1 MYGDLVCGE
10 KKGTPPPPPP
20 HNTVRTNI
28 LQYIIGSVQ
37 KVRKT
42 KQKKYENSTK
52 IIVPNSTEK
61 VRDILYIPLIL
72 PRRSS
77 FRTF

>member
-10 KKGTPPPPPP
+10 KKGTPPPPPPPPPSPPPP

-42 KQKKYENSTK
+42 KQKK
-52 IIVPNSTEK
+52 
-61 VRDILYIPLIL
+61 VRK
-72 PRRSS
+72 
-77 FRTF
+77 

>member
-10 KKGTPPPPPP
+10 KKGTPPPSPPPPPPPPPSP

-37 KVRKT
+37 KVQKT
-42 KQKKYENSTK
+42 KQKK
-52 IIVPNSTEK
+52 
-61 VRDILYIPLIL
+61 VRK
-72 PRRSS
+72 
-77 FRTF
+77 

>member
-1 MYGDLVCGE
+1 MYGDLVRGE

-20 HNTVRTNI
+20 HHNTVRTNI

-42 KQKKYENSTK
+42 KQKK
-52 IIVPNSTEK
+52 
-61 VRDILYIPLIL
+61 VRK
-72 PRRSS
+72 
-77 FRTF
+77 

>member
-20 HNTVRTNI
+20 PPPPSHNTVRTNI

-42 KQKKYENSTK
+42 KQKKVRKKHENNST
-52 IIVPNSTEK
+52 
-61 VRDILYIPLIL
+61 
-72 PRRSS
+72 
-77 FRTF
+77 